1 MSVDVSLYELADLSI
16 GTPEIGIVNFNALH
30 ALLHAIL
37 RHLNLEDIKA
47 EFKVDKG
54 SPPKPEVVAASLETG
69 LEDLLAQET
78 LLKEKEDKGPIPAED
93 VAARLSDLE
102 KKLFLVENNL
112 HGVEDQVNGI
122 QDQFQGVQDQVQGVQ
137 DKVHG
142 VQDKV
147 KGMGKQLKGFEQ
159 HIAGLERL
167 PSGTDLLEKSK
178 SGSATAVADMWQMMQ
193 MQKRV
198 EANEDGVNQAMNLLQ
213 DLVDET
219 SSMKSATAHLE
230 DELQKIKDHLAMIDP
245 QGMDDRLR
253 TCLSDQQ
260 SLDHDVKDLEKRIS
274 LFPSPEEMNNMVR
287 WEVLED
293 VLVRGKRSPTPETS
307 PVLRSPTGS
316 TSSPERAPGSPGTQ
330 PGTQRREGAPGTQ
343 AGLPGAQAGAPG
355 PSRGPQQGAPGV
367 QMYPGGPPVAQPG
380 APGAQAVYP
389 GAPGAQ
395 PGAPGAQAV
404 YPGAPGAQPGAPG
417 AQAVYP
423 GVPGA
428 QPGAPGAQA
437 VYPGAPGAQPGAP
450 GAQAVYP
457 GAPGA
462 QPGVPGA
469 QAVYPGAPGAQ
480 PGVPGAQAVYPGAP
494 GAQPGVPGAQAVYP
508 GAPGAQP
515 GVPGAQ
521 AVYPGAPG
529 AQPGAPGA
537 QAVYPGAPGAQPG
550 VPGAQGVYPGA
561 PGAQPGAPGA
571 QAVYPGAPGAQPGAP
586 GAQAIYPG
594 APGFYPLPPGAQ
606 PVYPGASPGVPG
618 AQAAYPGAPGAG
630 GPYPGVPGS
639 QTAYPGAP
647 GTYLGAPGV
656 QAPFP
661 GPPGAYPAAPGAYPG
676 APGAQAGAPES
687 RPGTP
692 EAQVAYP
699 GVQPGAAG
707 TQPGVPG
714 ADVAYPGGP
723 GAQPG
728 APGAEAPYP
737 GAQPLYPGVA
747 AGAPGAEA
755 GLSPPSVFYPG
766 AYLGPTGA
774 QPGYFGY
781 PAISWPYR
789 PPYQPG
795 ETGTS
800 LALPAAGGQLAV
812 PPGPILGATP
822 PTSPVFPSTTP
833 LQPSES
839 PSVISSLAPARYAE
853 TVDALRSL
861 AQLTE
866 LYYALRDQI
875 SMLDQY
881 KCGHADLR
889 RLQDFL
895 TEAIYRNIAV
905 IPPDLPQKL
914 AAIRSMEEDMKTE
927 KEKLRKIQDVLEGEL
942 AGPDEK
948 VEGAGHINMQLGYLR
963 ATVQDIE
970 KELKEL
976 RQKQD
981 TGKATL
987 EQSVTDTALYLQEQ
1001 LDKLRS
1007 VIENMMASSSTLL
1020 SMSMP
1025 PTPEPGLAEV
1035 QQGTCAACSLDVS
1048 EKVSQLFKRYEQ
1060 LQDSINNFMLRQAE
1074 GKAARKPKHRQDE
1087 EMLSQIQSTI
1097 LQVQDDCEK
1106 LNATTGNLIE
1116 DHHQKQKE
1124 ISMLFKSLEKLEKEK
1139 ADKDRLVMEIDVKA
1153 DKAALAGKVSRS
1165 QFDATTEQLH
1175 KMMQELLNKMAG
1187 QEQDW
1192 QKMLDK
1198 LLIEMDSKLDRLE
1211 LDPFRQQLEERWKD
1225 IRKQLKQ
1232 RAPQDEGDEAAGIRR
1247 RLLAHFH
1254 CISCDRPLE
1263 MVVPGPHI
1271 TTLPAVPGLPPHQ
1284 SLRPYMVYEMEQIR
1298 QLNRNLKLGPGARF
1312 DALEKSASLNKL
1324 RRIHSKMLMDIQK
1337 VQSHYGGA
1345 GKVNAQMIR
1354 EILQSQC
1361 LGSSPY
1367 GKRDRLPEM
1376 ADYSYISVPRHCGG
1390 SHTLTYPY
1398 RRYGRLQ
1405 QFAQCMPPLHADEG
1419 TMLAMMKH
1427 EEVDI
1432 LGLDG
1437 HIYKGRMDTHLPSL
1451 TGKDGMSRL
1460 RNKLIRSSSQRH
1472 QPTLGDLASLPV
1484 RPHSAKVSL
1493 RSLSAKSTG
1502 EKSVAQVKATEEPGV
1517 QERETLEVRM
1527 EIPSRQR
1534 SNEQST

>member
-1 MSVDVSLYELADLSI
+1 MSVKVSLYELADLSI

-47 EFKVDKG
+47 EVKVDKG
-54 SPPKPEVVAASLETG
+54 PPPKPEVVAAAIETG
-69 LEDLLAQET
+69 LEDLLAQEA
-78 LLKEKEDKGPIPAED
+78 LLKEKEKEGRGPIAAED
-93 VAARLSDLE
+93 VAARLNDLE

-213 DLVDET
+213 DLLDET
-219 SSMKSATAHLE
+219 GNMKSATANLE
-230 DELQKIKDHLAMIDP
+230 DEVQKIKDRLAMIDP
-245 QGMDDRLR
+245 QEMDDRLK
-253 TCLSDQQ
+253 TCLSDQH
-260 SLDHDVKDLEKRIS
+260 SLDQDVKDLEKRLS

-316 TSSPERAPGSPGTQ
+316 TSSPEGRTPGSPGTQ
-330 PGTQRREGAPGTQ
+330 LGTQRREGAPGTQ
-343 AGLPGAQAGAPG
+343 AGLPGVQAGAPG
-355 PSRGPQQGAPGV
+355 ASRGAGLPG
-367 QMYPGGPPVAQPG
+367 AQPG
-380 APGAQAVYP
+380 APGAQMYPGGHPGAQPGAYPGTQAAYPGAQPGAPGVQAVPGAYPGVPGAQPVYPGAPGTYPLVPGAQPGAPGSQP

-395 PGAPGAQAV
+395 PGAPGAQPGVPGAQPGVPGAQPV
-404 YPGAPGAQPGAPG
+404 YPGVPGAYPGAPGTYPLVPGAQPGAPG
-417 AQAVYP
+417 AQPFYP

-428 QPGAPGAQA
+428 QPGAPGAQPGA
-437 VYPGAPGAQPGAP
+437 PGAQPFYPGVPGAQPGAP
-450 GAQAVYP
+450 GAQPGPPGTQPGVPGAQAVYPGVPGAYPGAPGAQPGVPGAQPGPPGAQPGVPGAQAVYPGVPGAYP

-480 PGVPGAQAVYPGAP
+480 PPYPGAGGPYPGGPGSQTAYPGIPGAYPGAPMAYPGAP
-494 GAQPGVPGAQAVYP
+494 GAPAPYPGAPGAYPLAQAAYPGAPGARPGTPEAHIAYPGTQPGVSGTQPGVPGADA
-508 GAPGAQP
+508 A
-515 GVPGAQ
+515 
-521 AVYPGAPG
+521 YPGAPG
-529 AQPGAPGA
+529 AQPGAPG
-537 QAVYPGAPGAQPG
+537 
-550 VPGAQGVYPGA
+550 
-561 PGAQPGAPGA
+561 
-571 QAVYPGAPGAQPGAP
+571 
-586 GAQAIYPG
+586 
-594 APGFYPLPPGAQ
+594 
-606 PVYPGASPGVPG
+606 
-618 AQAAYPGAPGAG
+618 
-630 GPYPGVPGS
+630 
-639 QTAYPGAP
+639 
-647 GTYLGAPGV
+647 
-656 QAPFP
+656 
-661 GPPGAYPAAPGAYPG
+661 
-676 APGAQAGAPES
+676 
-687 RPGTP
+687 P
-692 EAQVAYP
+692 EAA
-699 GVQPGAAG
+699 
-707 TQPGVPG
+707 
-714 ADVAYPGGP
+714 
-723 GAQPG
+723 
-728 APGAEAPYP
+728 YP
-737 GAQPLYPGVA
+737 GAQPLYPGVE

-755 GLSPPSVFYPG
+755 GFSGPSALYPG
-766 AYLGPTGA
+766 AYLGPAGA
-774 QPGYFGY
+774 QAGYFGY
-781 PAISWPYR
+781 PAISWPYP

-800 LALPAAGGQLAV
+800 LSLPTAGGQLAV

-822 PTSPVFPSTTP
+822 PASPVLPSTTP

-839 PSVISSLAPARYAE
+839 PSVVSTLAPARYAE

-875 SMLDQY
+875 NMLDQY

-905 IPPDLPQKL
+905 IPPDLPQRL
-914 AAIRSMEEDMKTE
+914 AAIQSMEEDLKTE
-927 KEKLRKIQDVLEGEL
+927 KEK
-942 AGPDEK
+942 
-948 VEGAGHINMQLGYLR
+948 
-963 ATVQDIE
+963 
-970 KELKEL
+970 
-976 RQKQD
+976 
-981 TGKATL
+981 
-987 EQSVTDTALYLQEQ
+987 
-1001 LDKLRS
+1001 
-1007 VIENMMASSSTLL
+1007 
-1020 SMSMP
+1020 
-1025 PTPEPGLAEV
+1025 
-1035 QQGTCAACSLDVS
+1035 
-1048 EKVSQLFKRYEQ
+1048 
-1060 LQDSINNFMLRQAE
+1060 
-1074 GKAARKPKHRQDE
+1074 DE
-1087 EMLSQIQSTI
+1087 EMLSQIQNTI
-1097 LQVQDDCEK
+1097 LQVQEDCEK
-1106 LNATTGNLIE
+1106 LNSTTGNLIE

-1124 ISMLFKSLEKLEKEK
+1124 INMLFKSLEKLEKEK

-1232 RAPQDEGDEAAGIRR
+1232 RAPHDEGDEAAGIRR

-1437 HIYKGRMDTHLPSL
+1437 HIYKGRMDTQLPSL

-1472 QPTLGDLASLPV
+1472 QPTLGDIASLPV

-1493 RSLSAKSTG
+1493 RSLSAKSIG
-1502 EKSVAQVKATEEPGV
+1502 DKSVAHVKVAEEPGG
-1517 QERETLEVRM
+1517 QDRETLELRM
-1527 EIPSRQR
+1527 DIPSSQR
-1534 SNEQST
+1534 SEEQST

>member
-1 MSVDVSLYELADLSI
+1 MSVKVSLYELADLSI

-47 EFKVDKG
+47 EVKVDKG
-54 SPPKPEVVAASLETG
+54 PPPKPEVVAAAIETG
-69 LEDLLAQET
+69 LEDLLAQEA
-78 LLKEKEDKGPIPAED
+78 LLKEKEKEGRGPIAAED
-93 VAARLSDLE
+93 VAARLNDLE

-213 DLVDET
+213 DLLDET
-219 SSMKSATAHLE
+219 GNMKSATANLE
-230 DELQKIKDHLAMIDP
+230 DEVQKIKDRLAMIDP
-245 QGMDDRLR
+245 QEMDDRLK
-253 TCLSDQQ
+253 TCLSDQH
-260 SLDHDVKDLEKRIS
+260 SLDQDVKDLEKRLS

-316 TSSPERAPGSPGTQ
+316 TSSPEGRTPGSPGTQ
-330 PGTQRREGAPGTQ
+330 LGTQRREGAPGTQ
-343 AGLPGAQAGAPG
+343 AGLPGVQAGAPG
-355 PSRGPQQGAPGV
+355 ASRGAGLPG
-367 QMYPGGPPVAQPG
+367 AQPG
-380 APGAQAVYP
+380 APGAQMYPGGHPGAQPGAYPGTQAAYPGAQPGAPGVQAVPGAYPGVPGAQPVYPGAPGTYPLVPGAQPGAPGSQP

-395 PGAPGAQAV
+395 PGAPGAQPGVPGAQPGVPGAQPV
-404 YPGAPGAQPGAPG
+404 YPGVPGAYPGAPGTYPLVPGAQPGAPG
-417 AQAVYP
+417 AQPFYP

-428 QPGAPGAQA
+428 QPGAPGAQPGA
-437 VYPGAPGAQPGAP
+437 PGAQPFYPGVPGAQPGAP
-450 GAQAVYP
+450 GAQPGPPGTQPGVPGAQAVYPGVPGAYPGAPGAQPGVPGAQPGPPGAQPGVPGAQAVYPGVPGAYP

-480 PGVPGAQAVYPGAP
+480 PPYPGAGGPYPGGPGSQTAYPGIPGAYPGAPMAYPGAP
-494 GAQPGVPGAQAVYP
+494 GAPAPYPGAPGAYPLAQAAYPGAPGARPGTPEAHIAYPGTQPGVSGTQPGVPGADA
-508 GAPGAQP
+508 A
-515 GVPGAQ
+515 
-521 AVYPGAPG
+521 YPGAPG
-529 AQPGAPGA
+529 AQPGAPG
-537 QAVYPGAPGAQPG
+537 
-550 VPGAQGVYPGA
+550 
-561 PGAQPGAPGA
+561 
-571 QAVYPGAPGAQPGAP
+571 
-586 GAQAIYPG
+586 
-594 APGFYPLPPGAQ
+594 
-606 PVYPGASPGVPG
+606 
-618 AQAAYPGAPGAG
+618 
-630 GPYPGVPGS
+630 
-639 QTAYPGAP
+639 
-647 GTYLGAPGV
+647 
-656 QAPFP
+656 
-661 GPPGAYPAAPGAYPG
+661 
-676 APGAQAGAPES
+676 
-687 RPGTP
+687 P
-692 EAQVAYP
+692 EAA
-699 GVQPGAAG
+699 
-707 TQPGVPG
+707 
-714 ADVAYPGGP
+714 
-723 GAQPG
+723 
-728 APGAEAPYP
+728 YP
-737 GAQPLYPGVA
+737 GAQPLYPGVE

-755 GLSPPSVFYPG
+755 GFSGPSALYPG
-766 AYLGPTGA
+766 AYLGPAGA
-774 QPGYFGY
+774 QAGYFGY
-781 PAISWPYR
+781 PAISWPYP

-800 LALPAAGGQLAV
+800 LSLPTAGGQLAV

-822 PTSPVFPSTTP
+822 PASPVLPSTTP

-839 PSVISSLAPARYAE
+839 PSVVSTLAPARYAE

-875 SMLDQY
+875 NMLDQY

-905 IPPDLPQKL
+905 IPPDLPQRL
-914 AAIRSMEEDMKTE
+914 AAIQSMEEDLKTE

-942 AGPDEK
+942 AGPEEK
-948 VEGAGHINMQLGYLR
+948 MEGAGHINMQLGYLR

-1025 PTPEPGLAEV
+1025 PTPEPGLAQV

-1074 GKAARKPKHRQDE
+1074 GKASRKPKHRQDE
-1087 EMLSQIQSTI
+1087 EMLSQIQNTI
-1097 LQVQDDCEK
+1097 LQVQEDCEK
-1106 LNATTGNLIE
+1106 LNSTTGNLIE

-1124 ISMLFKSLEKLEKEK
+1124 INMLFKSLEKLEKEK

-1232 RAPQDEGDEAAGIRR
+1232 RAPHDEGDEAAGIRR

-1298 QLNRNLKLGPGARF
+1298 QLNRN
-1312 DALEKSASLNKL
+1312 
-1324 RRIHSKMLMDIQK
+1324 
-1337 VQSHYGGA
+1337 
-1345 GKVNAQMIR
+1345 
-1354 EILQSQC
+1354 
-1361 LGSSPY
+1361 
-1367 GKRDRLPEM
+1367 DRLPEM

-1437 HIYKGRMDTHLPSL
+1437 HIYKGRMDTQLPSL

-1472 QPTLGDLASLPV
+1472 QPTLGDIASLPV

-1493 RSLSAKSTG
+1493 RSLSAKSIG
-1502 EKSVAQVKATEEPGV
+1502 DKSVAHVKVAEEPGG
-1517 QERETLEVRM
+1517 QDRETLELRM
-1527 EIPSRQR
+1527 DIPSSQR
-1534 SNEQST
+1534 SEEQST

>member
-1 MSVDVSLYELADLSI
+1 MSVKVSLYELADLSI

-47 EFKVDKG
+47 EVKVDKG
-54 SPPKPEVVAASLETG
+54 PPPKPEVVAAAIETG
-69 LEDLLAQET
+69 LEDLLAQEA
-78 LLKEKEDKGPIPAED
+78 LLKEKEKEGRGPIAAED
-93 VAARLSDLE
+93 VAARLNDLE

-213 DLVDET
+213 DLLDET
-219 SSMKSATAHLE
+219 GNMKSATANLE
-230 DELQKIKDHLAMIDP
+230 DEVQKIKDRLAMIDP
-245 QGMDDRLR
+245 QEMDDRLK
-253 TCLSDQQ
+253 TCLSDQH
-260 SLDHDVKDLEKRIS
+260 SLDQDVKDLEKRLS

-316 TSSPERAPGSPGTQ
+316 TSSPEGRTPGSPGTQ
-330 PGTQRREGAPGTQ
+330 LGTQRREGAPGTQ
-343 AGLPGAQAGAPG
+343 AGLPGVQAGAPG
-355 PSRGPQQGAPGV
+355 ASRGAGLPGAQPGAPGAQMYPGGHPGAQPGAYPGTQAAYPGAQPGAPGV
-367 QMYPGGPPVAQPG
+367 QAVPGAYPGVPGAQPVYPGAPGTYPLVPGAQPGAPVAQPG
-380 APGAQAVYP
+380 APGAQPGAPGAQPGAPGAQPGAPGAQPGAPGAQPVYPGIPGAYPGAPGTYPLVPGAQPGAPGAQPFYPGVPGAYP

-395 PGAPGAQAV
+395 PGAPGAQPGPPGTQPGVPGAQAV
-404 YPGAPGAQPGAPG
+404 YPGVPGAYPGAPGAQPGAPG
-417 AQAVYP
+417 AQPGPPGTQPGVPGAQAVYP

-428 QPGAPGAQA
+428 
-437 VYPGAPGAQPGAP
+437 
-450 GAQAVYP
+450 YP

-480 PGVPGAQAVYPGAP
+480 PPYPGAGGPYPGGPGSQTAYPGIPGAYPGAPMAYPGAPGAPAPYPGAPGAYPLAQAGYPGAP
-494 GAQPGVPGAQAVYP
+494 GAQPGTPEAHIAYPGTQP
-508 GAPGAQP
+508 GAPGTQP
-515 GVPGAQ
+515 GVPGAD
-521 AVYPGAPG
+521 AAYPGAPG
-529 AQPGAPGA
+529 AQPGAPG
-537 QAVYPGAPGAQPG
+537 
-550 VPGAQGVYPGA
+550 
-561 PGAQPGAPGA
+561 
-571 QAVYPGAPGAQPGAP
+571 
-586 GAQAIYPG
+586 
-594 APGFYPLPPGAQ
+594 
-606 PVYPGASPGVPG
+606 
-618 AQAAYPGAPGAG
+618 
-630 GPYPGVPGS
+630 
-639 QTAYPGAP
+639 
-647 GTYLGAPGV
+647 
-656 QAPFP
+656 
-661 GPPGAYPAAPGAYPG
+661 
-676 APGAQAGAPES
+676 
-687 RPGTP
+687 P
-692 EAQVAYP
+692 EAA
-699 GVQPGAAG
+699 
-707 TQPGVPG
+707 
-714 ADVAYPGGP
+714 
-723 GAQPG
+723 
-728 APGAEAPYP
+728 YP
-737 GAQPLYPGVA
+737 GAQPLYPGVE

-755 GLSPPSVFYPG
+755 GFSGPSALYPG
-766 AYLGPTGA
+766 AYLGPAGA
-774 QPGYFGY
+774 QAGYFGY
-781 PAISWPYR
+781 PAISWPYP

-800 LALPAAGGQLAV
+800 LSLPTAGGQLAV

-822 PTSPVFPSTTP
+822 PASPVLPSTTP
-833 LQPSES
+833 IQPSES
-839 PSVISSLAPARYAE
+839 PSVVSTLAPARYAE

-875 SMLDQY
+875 NMLDQY

-905 IPPDLPQKL
+905 IPPDLPQRL
-914 AAIRSMEEDMKTE
+914 AAIQSMEEDLKTE
-927 KEKLRKIQDVLEGEL
+927 KEK
-942 AGPDEK
+942 
-948 VEGAGHINMQLGYLR
+948 
-963 ATVQDIE
+963 
-970 KELKEL
+970 
-976 RQKQD
+976 
-981 TGKATL
+981 
-987 EQSVTDTALYLQEQ
+987 
-1001 LDKLRS
+1001 
-1007 VIENMMASSSTLL
+1007 
-1020 SMSMP
+1020 
-1025 PTPEPGLAEV
+1025 
-1035 QQGTCAACSLDVS
+1035 
-1048 EKVSQLFKRYEQ
+1048 
-1060 LQDSINNFMLRQAE
+1060 
-1074 GKAARKPKHRQDE
+1074 DE
-1087 EMLSQIQSTI
+1087 EMLSQIQNTI
-1097 LQVQDDCEK
+1097 LQVQEDCEK
-1106 LNATTGNLIE
+1106 LNSTTGNLIE

-1124 ISMLFKSLEKLEKEK
+1124 INMLFKSLEKLEKEK

-1232 RAPQDEGDEAAGIRR
+1232 RAPHDEGDEAAGIRR

-1437 HIYKGRMDTHLPSL
+1437 HIYKGRMDTQLPSL

-1472 QPTLGDLASLPV
+1472 QPTLGDIASLPV

-1493 RSLSAKSTG
+1493 RSLSAKSIG
-1502 EKSVAQVKATEEPGV
+1502 DKSVAHVKVAEEPGG
-1517 QERETLEVRM
+1517 QDRETLELRM
-1527 EIPSRQR
+1527 EIPSSQR
-1534 SNEQST
+1534 SEEQST